1 MLMVGRARA
10 RGKPVKAARDWGC
23 RMQKLS
29 YNNNRLYSY
38 GAAHIGAALAGHI
51 ALGNAIAALGL
62 MVVQGHSRQ
71 WLTAI
76 EAVHDSARASGFAT
90 VALLARALESELAD
104 GGRMR
109 AIACYME
116 AMEDAL
122 DLDAAHQ
129 AGARNFDLARGQE
142 ALLASLALRM
152 HG

>member
-1 MLMVGRARA
+1 
-10 RGKPVKAARDWGC
+10 
-23 RMQKLS
+23 MQRLS
-29 YNNNRLYSY
+29 HNNNILYSHDT
-38 GAAHIGAALAGHI
+38 AHIGAALAGHI
-51 ALGNAIAALGL
+51 ALGEVITALGL
-62 MVVQGHSRQ
+62 AVVQGHSRQ

-90 VALLARALESELAD
+90 VALLARMLESELAD

-109 AIACYME
+109 AIACYMD

>member
-1 MLMVGRARA
+1 
-10 RGKPVKAARDWGC
+10 
-23 RMQKLS
+23 MQILS
-29 YNNNRLYSY
+29 YNNNVLMQYFNAQARTVLD
-38 GAAHIGAALAGHI
+38 GHI
-51 ALGNAIAALGL
+51 ALGEAIAALGAAVL
-62 MVVQGHSRQ
+62 DKEWRT

-76 EAVHDSARASGFAT
+76 DAVHDQARASGFAT

-109 AIACYME
+109 AVACYME

-122 DLDAAHQ
+122 DLDAGHLA
-129 AGARNFDLARGQE
+129 ALPAPDLRRGQE